1 MNKEETKDEGK
12 TPPTSSSW
20 YQLANYKDYFDLS
33 SGVAMRRIMKAIWPF
48 TGKSF
53 VETEE
58 KADLYVPIWT
68 YFTLV
73 ITMSSFGSLV
83 SSMKEAEATDATRL
97 NLNFDLDKLKSCFI
111 VFTFFFFVNPFFFCI
126 FFKCKG
132 SEIGLAQLMCMV
144 GYSFIPF
151 VPVSFLFVLPYVIF
165 RVVLL
170 IGAACI
176 AIYFLYKNMGKLCEK
191 YLKDYVYF
199 VRAYMITIQVILIV
213 VIYFS
218 FFS

>member
-1 MNKEETKDEGK
+1 
-12 TPPTSSSW
+12 
-20 YQLANYKDYFDLS
+20 
-33 SGVAMRRIMKAIWPF
+33 MRRIAKAVWPF
-48 TGKSF
+48 QSKSF
-53 VETEE
+53 VETEG
-58 KADLYVPIWT
+58 KADLYVPVWT

-83 SSMKEAEATDATRL
+83 KSIDEARVADATSL
-97 NLNFDLDKLKSCFI
+97 KLSFDTDKLSSCI
-111 VFTFFFFVNPFFFCI
+111 TVFTFFFFVNPGIFCI

-132 SEIGLAQLMCMV
+132 SEIGLVQLLCMV

-151 VPVSFLFVLPYVIF
+151 IPVSFLFVLPYAIF

-176 AIYFLYKNMGKLCEK
+176 GMYFLYRNMGKLCEK
-191 YLKDYVYF
+191 YLKDYIYF